1 MARPF
6 KELPTACRAAADS
19 LDVAAV
25 RSFNQAIKRGQPRFR
40 DAARQAAGSD
50 RVLSRH
56 KNKTK
61 LDAEMKIKT
70 GRQSYLVVNAKGPW
84 GIRDSTDASRN
95 KTAAHD
101 ISPKRT
107 RFLKFKVD
115 GEMVYARH
123 VYHPGS
129 SRSDYWAQGRK
140 AALDVVAERIPKDV
154 HDGIVAAFSGAPFKV
169 RA

>member
-6 KELPTACRAAADS
+6 KELPAACRAAGDS

-40 DAARQAAGSD
+40 DAARAAAGPD

-56 KNKTK
+56 RNKTA
-61 LDAEMKIKT
+61 LDAKMTIKT
-70 GRQSYLVVNAKGPW
+70 GRQSYLVVKAVGPW
-84 GIRDSTDASRN
+84 GIRDSTDAGRN

-101 ISPKRT
+101 IFAKRT
-107 RFLKFKVD
+107 KFLAFKVD
-115 GEMVYARH
+115 GTTVYARH

-129 SRSDYWAQGRK
+129 RRSDYWAQGRK
-140 AALDVVAERIPKDV
+140 AALAVVQQRIPLDV
-154 HDGIVAAFSGAPFKV
+154 RDGIIAAFSGAPFKV